1 MSEKKSLEENIK
13 DIEVI
18 LEKME
23 SGEISL
29 EKSIELYK
37 EGMALLNNCNDT
49 LDKIEKELVIIKE
62 SNITDS
68 N

>member
-1 MSEKKSLEENIK
+1 MNEKKSLEENIK
-13 DIEVI
+13 DVEVI

-37 EGMALLNNCNDT
+37 EGITILKTCNDT
-49 LDKIEKELVIIKE
+49 LDKIEKELVVIKE
-62 SNITDS
+62 EK
-68 N
+68 